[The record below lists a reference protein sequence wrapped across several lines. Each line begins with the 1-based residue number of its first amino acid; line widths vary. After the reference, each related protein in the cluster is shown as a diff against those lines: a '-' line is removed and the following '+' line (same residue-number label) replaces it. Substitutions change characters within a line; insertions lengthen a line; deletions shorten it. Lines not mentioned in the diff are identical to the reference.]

1 MRFSVQWNNAP
12 LCPNTAHL
20 FFHHISV
27 ILIPSKVSL
36 SKTVTQSLPHSPSL
50 SICQSAMSHSLIQSV
65 PHFLSLSVSRSFS
78 HCIPLSLFAHLTSPS
93 LTHLYFPP
101 IHHSTLLGCQVSNCQ
116 QPALVRL
123 SFFLPRKH
131 FILWKPLM
139 FCDFYRSLPELA
151 VVQTSSDSFFWA
163 TSNSFSFLHLFFFS
177 PATSSSLAV
186 SITHLLSQQCLPC
199 SMVRLQCTSTQYS

>member
-1 MRFSVQWNNAP
+1 M
-12 LCPNTAHL
+12 
-20 FFHHISV
+20 

-50 SICQSAMSHSLIQSV
+50 SICQSAVSHSLIQSV

-93 LTHLYFPP
+93 LTYLYFPP